1 MLRYIACYVLRHTE
15 VNVRELRYT
24 GIVGGIVRG
33 VVRGVMKGIV

>member
-1 MLRYIACYVLRHTE
+1 MLRYIACYVLRHRGTE

-33 VVRGVMKGIV
+33 VMKGIV